1 MVFKHPIDSHRIN
14 AAKSAFVF
22 VQLTVKFFLRIVNVK
37 TVFMNV
43 IKVGHV
49 EKFFL
54 LICSISILKFGLGE

>member
-1 MVFKHPIDSHRIN
+1 MVFKHPIDSDRIN
-14 AAKSAFVF
+14 AAKSAFVL

-49 EKFFL
+49 KKGSFVNL
-54 LICSISILKFGLGE
+54 

>member
-1 MVFKHPIDSHRIN
+1 MVFEHPIDSDRIN

-22 VQLTVKFFLRIVNVK
+22 VHLAVKFFLRIINIK

-49 EKFFL
+49 EDVFFINL
-54 LICSISILKFGLGE
+54 

>member
-1 MVFKHPIDSHRIN
+1 MVFKHPIDSNRIY

-22 VQLTVKFFLRIVNVK
+22 VHLTVKFFLRIVNVK

-49 EKFFL
+49 KKGSFVDL
-54 LICSISILKFGLGE
+54 

>member
-1 MVFKHPIDSHRIN
+1 MVFKHPIDSDRIN

-22 VQLTVKFFLRIVNVK
+22 VQLTVQFLLRIVNIK

-49 EKFFL
+49 KKGSFVDL
-54 LICSISILKFGLGE
+54 

>member
-1 MVFKHPIDSHRIN
+1 MVFKHPVNSYRIN

-22 VQLTVKFFLRIVNVK
+22 VHLTVKFLLRIVNIK

-49 EKFFL
+49 EEVSFVNL
-54 LICSISILKFGLGE
+54 

>member
-1 MVFKHPIDSHRIN
+1 MVFKYPIDSDCIN

-49 EKFFL
+49 KKGSFVDL
-54 LICSISILKFGLGE
+54 

>member
-1 MVFKHPIDSHRIN
+1 MVFKYPIDSDCIN

-22 VQLTVKFFLRIVNVK
+22 VQLTVKFLLRIVNVK

-49 EKFFL
+49 EDIFFINL
-54 LICSISILKFGLGE
+54 

>member
-1 MVFKHPIDSHRIN
+1 MVFKHSIDSDRIN

-43 IKVGHV
+43 IKIVHV
-49 EKFFL
+49 KKVSFVN
-54 LICSISILKFGLGE
+54 CSISILKFGLGE

>member
-1 MVFKHPIDSHRIN
+1 MQPVLTIGRVVFKHPIDSDRIN

-22 VQLTVKFFLRIVNVK
+22 VQLTVKFLLRIVNVK

-49 EKFFL
+49 EEVYFVNL
-54 LICSISILKFGLGE
+54 